1 MFKQHLAAS
10 HYRLHFQTI
19 IESEPTAWVEYE
31 FVKKQIMEGKVKD
44 DTLVLKKGGS
54 DWLHASDLAELNEF
68 LSIRKK
74 YVLLQRKK
82 QAKAW
87 WERLIKVSTVI
98 QQLATSL
105 VASIRQMIFRGD
117 QATQQHAGDA
127 EQPVDRQRDTG
138 RTGKAYPQAETARA
152 HPAPIQTGILYL
164 VRLHYAGE
172 IYSKIGITRNSAD
185 DRYKGHAAEMD
196 IVQEWSLPSIEIAR
210 EIEQAILKDFGD
222 FRGAAPDEMDGYTE
236 AFGFQLESQ
245 LKAAAERM
253 VLKHAPKPRS
263 TKTLIQ
269 ELRKQPV
276 NKDVVKRLI
285 GDGGQRLVMTYF
297 NANNERTT
305 IHAIVIRLN
314 GSYLRV
320 CEVGDVNEI
329 AKSIKLNKLIT
340 VREG

>member
-1 MFKQHLAAS
+1 MFKQHRAAT
-10 HYRLHFQTI
+10 HYRLHYQTI
-19 IESEPTAWVEYE
+19 IESDPTAWVEYE

-54 DWLHASDLAELNEF
+54 DWLHASDLVELNEF
-68 LSIRKK
+68 LAIRKK
-74 YVLLQRKK
+74 YVLLKRKRK
-82 QAKAW
+82 AKAW
-87 WERLIKVSTVI
+87 WELLKKIPAFAAGV
-98 QQLATSL
+98 AANC
-105 VASIRQMIFRGD
+105 ASIFARGASEEKENPQ
-117 QATQQHAGDA
+117 QAGAEVERPIQSEGASSPRHAPSPQA
-127 EQPVDRQRDTG
+127 MPA
-138 RTGKAYPQAETARA
+138 KAYTSSPKA
-152 HPAPIQTGILYL
+152 GILYL
-164 VRLHYAGE
+164 VRLQHAGE

-185 DRYKGHAAEMD
+185 IRYKGHVAEMD

-269 ELRKQPV
+269 ELRKQAV

-285 GDGGQRLVMTYF
+285 GDGGQRLAMTYF

-340 VREG
+340 VRER